1 VVIPNLTTHPLLL
14 LQQDLR
20 LLQLLVEVDVGPRQD
35 PLGLQLLTPL
45 LRINLDSGGVDR
57 HVGHPH
63 FSLHFLDR
71 GLRSQE
77 GLRPSL
83 SGPLQ
88 GGTTAPTSSRA
99 ATAAVEGEVQGS

>member
-1 VVIPNLTTHPLLL
+1 MLA
-14 LQQDLR
+14 
-20 LLQLLVEVDVGPRQD
+20 QD

-45 LRINLDSGGVDR
+45 LCISLDSGLLGVDR
-57 HVGHPH
+57 HAGHPH